1 VAQILQ
7 LYQLQSLD
15 SEIDQINRQ
24 LADIA
29 AKLGESEELQQVR
42 TETEAAETLVRG
54 TQVRTQDLDLE
65 LKSLTAKI
73 GNQEKLLYSG
83 KVLNAKEAANLQDE
97 VASLKRWQSDREEH
111 LLEAMVELEE
121 AEASLKAAQTH
132 LSEVEA
138 AWNNDQQ
145 DLLESHAALQNR
157 LSELQQ
163 RRSSLA
169 AQINAE
175 SLVIY
180 ERLRPKKGG
189 RAVAAVKGGVCQGC
203 GMTPSNSTIR
213 RARSETNL
221 TYCSACGRI
230 LYVP

>member
-15 SEIDQINRQ
+15 SEITQINRQ

-29 AKLGESEELQQVR
+29 AKLGESEELQQAR
-42 TETEAAETLVRG
+42 SETEAAQTMVRG
-54 TQVRTQDLDLE
+54 AQTRTQDLDLE
-65 LKSLTAKI
+65 LKSLTGKI
-73 GNQEKLLYSG
+73 TNQEKLLYSG
-83 KVLNAKEAANLQDE
+83 KVLNAKEAANLQEE

-121 AEASLKAAQTH
+121 AEASLVAARAR
-132 LSEVEA
+132 LNEVEA
-138 AWNNDQQ
+138 VWNTNQQ

-163 RRSSLA
+163 RRSSLT
-169 AQINAE
+169 AQINTEGLA
-175 SLVIY
+175 IY

-203 GMTPSNSTIR
+203 GVTPSNNTIR
-213 RARSETNL
+213 RARSGTDL

>member
-1 VAQILQ
+1 MAQILQ

-29 AKLGESEELQQVR
+29 AKLGESEELQQAR
-42 TETEAAETLVRG
+42 AENEAAQAMVRG
-54 TQVRTQDLDLE
+54 TQTRTQDLDLE

-73 GNQEKLLYSG
+73 TNQEKLLYSG

-97 VASLKRWQSDREEH
+97 VASLKRWQTDREEH

-121 AEASLKAAQTH
+121 AEASLKSAQAH
-132 LSEVEA
+132 LTEVEV
-138 AWNNDQQ
+138 AWKTDQQ
-145 DLLESHAALQNR
+145 ELLESQAALQSR
-157 LSELQQ
+157 LSELQH
-163 RRSSLA
+163 RRPSLT
-169 AQINAE
+169 AQIGAE
-175 SLVIY
+175 SLAVY
-180 ERLRPKKGG
+180 ERLRPNKGG

-203 GMTPSNSTIR
+203 GMTPSNDTIR
-213 RARSETNL
+213 RARSGTNL
-221 TYCSACGRI
+221 TYCGACGRI